1 MNTNVFS
8 INQDSGIMTLKNTID
23 EEEYRRFIVKVE
35 AKDLG
40 SPQPLSS
47 VVPVYV
53 TVEDVN
59 DNQPIF
65 DKQSYRYRFLLPG
78 LKGWRYRCVLWDFT
92 CFGRLNHCIFV
103 ASCRCLSDFV
113 SNLI

>member
-1 MNTNVFS
+1 MFS

-23 EEEYRRFIVKVE
+23 EQEYRRFMIRVE

-47 VVPVYV
+47 VVPVFV

-65 DKQSYRYRFLLPG
+65 DRQSYRYGFFLLR
-78 LKGWRYRCVLWDFT
+78 LVL
-92 CFGRLNHCIFV
+92 L
-103 ASCRCLSDFV
+103 
-113 SNLI
+113 